1 MNMFSSIVVFLFLMK
16 NCQTSHFRGGSISW
30 APLSPSATGSP
41 IQVEITSRFYY
52 RYGLYAC
59 NNPSQIGTTNQLGDG
74 DTIRSQSGPAWS
86 IPANVFCSDFSV
98 AFQWQAGTRTQTV
111 SVVST
116 QAVTA
121 AFSSW

>member
-16 NCQTSHFRGGSISW
+16 NCQTSHFRGGTISW
-30 APLSPSATGSP
+30 APVNPYATGSP
-41 IQVEITSRFYY
+41 IQVQITTRFYY

-59 NNPSQIGTTNQLGDG
+59 NNPSQIGTTNQVGDG
-74 DTIRSQSGPAWS
+74 YLIYSQSGPAWS
-86 IPANVFCSDFSV
+86 IPANVFCSDFSIP
-98 AFQWQAGTRTQTV
+98 FQWQAGTRTQTV

-116 QAVTA
+116 QAVNA

>member
-59 NNPSQIGTTNQLGDG
+59 NNPSQIGTTNQVGAG
-74 DTIRSQSGPAWS
+74 SITSQNGPAWS
-86 IPANVFCSDFSV
+86 ISAVVFCSGFSIP
-98 AFQWQAGTRTQTV
+98 FQWQAGTRTQTV

-116 QAVTA
+116 QVVTA
-121 AFSSW
+121 AFSGW